1 MDVSGVHGMLHCYEV
16 LYFQMCS
23 LVGFLC
29 FRVNFE
35 KFGEIAGGTSGRA
48 NSNLRALRLLRVGRL
63 FRVVRIIRVVKFFRS
78 LRTLV
83 HSLVGTLR
91 ALFWAL
97 LLLLL
102 GRTFFFVFLK
112 RSYTATPLFDV
123 LFERYINKIIVLVI
137 KICIYNR
144 IYKCMSIPA

>member
-16 LYFQMCS
+16 LYIYIYFQTCS
-23 LVGFLC
+23 LVGFSC
-29 FRVNFE
+29 
-35 KFGEIAGGTSGRA
+35 EIAGGTSGRA

-102 GRTFFFVFLK
+102 GRRVFCFFLPLREVTQLHPCLMFFLSDTST
-112 RSYTATPLFDV
+112 R
-123 LFERYINKIIVLVI
+123 
-137 KICIYNR
+137 
-144 IYKCMSIPA
+144 